1 MEKGSDNMYHFI
13 GIKGAGMSALAVIL
27 KQLGYE
33 VKGSDLPKHFFTES
47 ELIKNNIPMT
57 PYGEENIYEGL
68 TIIKGAS
75 ITDDNV
81 ELIKAKALNLKIIT
95 YEEML
100 GQLTR
105 KYKSICIAGCH
116 GKTTTTAMM
125 SLVLNRLVGANY
137 LIGDG
142 TGSANQNNE
151 FFALES
157 CEYRR
162 HFLEYLPYYA
172 VILNID
178 LDHVD
183 YFKDINDVILAYQ
196 QFANNATKMVIA
208 CGDDENVHKMEL
220 TKPVKYFGI
229 SEENNI
235 RAINIDY
242 NKNGTSFDV
251 VAEGNLYGH
260 FDLPIYASHQL
271 LDSLAVI
278 SVCYFEGLD
287 ASKVLEVFKTFT
299 GAKRRFSETFAGN
312 NVIIDDYAHHPNE
325 VKSTINAIRQKYPE
339 KKIIAIFQPHTF
351 TRTKEFAAD
360 LAKVFSEV
368 DAAYIMDIH
377 PAREKQED
385 FPDVTKNIIIDKLDN
400 GYPLQIDE
408 AKVLDKYDNAVFI
421 FMSPNDISKLESDLV
436 KLKSNFS

>member
-1 MEKGSDNMYHFI
+1 MYHFI

-33 VKGSDLPKHFFTES
+33 VKGSDVSKHFFTEE

-57 PYGEENIYEGL
+57 DYNKDNIYEGL

-81 ELIKAKALNLKIIT
+81 ELIRARELNLEIIT

-100 GQLTR
+100 GKLTR
-105 KYKSICIAGCH
+105 KFKSICIAGCH

-125 SLVLNRLVGANY
+125 SLVLNKIKGANY

-142 TGSANQNNE
+142 TGYASMDNDY
-151 FFALES
+151 FILES

-162 HFLEYLPYYA
+162 HFLNYLPYYA

-196 QFANNATKMVIA
+196 QFASNCTNTVVA
-208 CGDDENVHKMEL
+208 CGDDENVHKMKL
-220 TKPVKYFGI
+220 DKKIIYFGLNKD
-229 SEENNI
+229 NNVY
-235 RAINIDY
+235 ADNIVFD
-242 NKNGTSFDV
+242 KNGTSFDV
-251 VAEGNLYGH
+251 YANEKLYGH
-260 FDLPIYASHQL
+260 FALPIFASHQL

-278 SVCYFEGLD
+278 TICY
-287 ASKVLEVFKTFT
+287 LENIESNLVQKYFKDFS
-299 GAKRRFSETFAGN
+299 GAKRRFTETIVGN

-325 VKSTINAIRQKYPE
+325 VKSTINAIHQKYPD
-339 KKIIAIFQPHTF
+339 KKVIAIFQPHTF
-351 TRTKEFAAD
+351 TRTKEFASD

-368 DAAYIMDIH
+368 DEAYIMDIH

-385 FPDVTKNIIIDKLDN
+385 YPNVTKDIIINKLTN
-400 GYPLQIDE
+400 GHALTISD
-408 AKVLDKYDNAVFI
+408 ANILNVYDNAVFI
-421 FMSPNDISKLESDLV
+421 FMSPNDISKLEDDLI
-436 KLKSNFS
+436 KLKRNI